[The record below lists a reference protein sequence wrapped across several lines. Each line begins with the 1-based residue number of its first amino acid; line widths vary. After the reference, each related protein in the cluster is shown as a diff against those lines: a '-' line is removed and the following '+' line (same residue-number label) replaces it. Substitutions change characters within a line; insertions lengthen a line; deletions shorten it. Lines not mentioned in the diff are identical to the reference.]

1 MGALMGKPDTR
12 AQLREKI
19 TEALVRDVGV
29 SERMAQPFVESILRC
44 FAGEQP
50 YFPAANREYPVNE
63 IRRDLEQGMPV
74 KRVMRAHRV
83 SRTTLHKLF
92 PEGLPRRSDCS
103 DADTNSLRTRT
114 K

>member
-1 MGALMGKPDTR
+1 MTKPDTR

-50 YFPAANREYPVNE
+50 YFPAANREPPVSE
-63 IRRDLEQGMPV
+63 IRVALENGES
-74 KRVMRAHRV
+74 RRSVMRRYRISRV
-83 SRTTLHKLF
+83 TLHKMF
-92 PEGLPRRSDCS
+92 PEGVPKPLQ
-103 DADTNSLRTRT
+103 TG
-114 K
+114 

>member
-1 MGALMGKPDTR
+1 MTKPDTR

-50 YFPAANREYPVNE
+50 YFPAANGEPPALE
-63 IRRDLEQGMPV
+63 IRRALESGRSVRSIMRRYRISHATL
-74 KRVMRAHRV
+74 KRLLAG
-83 SRTTLHKLF
+83 
-92 PEGLPRRSDCS
+92 EAANG
-103 DADTNSLRTRT
+103 
-114 K
+114 